1 MSFLLAALIGYLLGA
16 IPFGIIIGRLTRG
29 IDLREYG
36 SHRTGATNALRTL
49 GTRAA
54 VAVFLL
60 DLAKGVAAVLIARVL
75 FASDPAVEW
84 LAAVAGFAAIVGHNW
99 SLFIGFSGGRGV
111 STTAGALG
119 AMTAWTFI
127 ILVPIVAIV
136 IWRSRYVSLG
146 SITGALAAPLI
157 TAILASVGA
166 ATVPAIAYALA
177 SGLLVTVAHL
187 DNIGRLRAGTER
199 KLGQKEMVT
208 PHGC

>member
-1 MSFLLAALIGYLLGA
+1 
-16 IPFGIIIGRLTRG
+16 
-29 IDLREYG
+29 
-36 SHRTGATNALRTL
+36 
-49 GTRAA
+49 
-54 VAVFLL
+54 
-60 DLAKGVAAVLIARVL
+60 
-75 FASDPAVEW
+75 
-84 LAAVAGFAAIVGHNW
+84 
-99 SLFIGFSGGRGV
+99 
-111 STTAGALG
+111 
-119 AMTAWTFI
+119 MTAWTFI

-157 TAILASVGA
+157 TAIVASVGA